1 MTARL
6 AVIDTNVVVSGL
18 LTANADAP
26 TARILDAMVAGTIRF
41 VLSADLLAEYR
52 QVLLRPRIRRLHGL
66 SEGEIDEVL
75 TEIVQ
80 AALVLEPMGGTGSRS
95 RSGDAHVRALVVA
108 RPDLVLV
115 TGDRVLTRSLA
126 PHVAVLSPAEFAAG
140 WTR

>member
-1 MTARL
+1 MTVRL

-26 TARILDAMVAGTIRF
+26 AARILDAMVAGTIRF
-41 VLSADLLAEYR
+41 ALSADLVAEYR
-52 QVLLRPRIRRLHGL
+52 QVLLRSRVRRLHGL
-66 SEGEIDEVL
+66 SERQIDEVL

-80 AALVLEPMGGTGSRS
+80 AALVLEAMGRTGRTT

-115 TGDRVLTRSLA
+115 TGDRALARSLA
-126 PHVAVLSPAEFAAG
+126 KHAAVLSPAEFVAG
-140 WTR
+140 WGR